1 MEFRLAKNDL
11 ALLKILA
18 EYRILTVTQISAL
31 TLRSPQVIRR
41 RLRILNKEGILTVRA
56 RGYGRN
62 MGRPE
67 DLIILT
73 EKGMG
78 FFLSKRNLP
87 APSEYIADKMVESIF
102 VDHELLVNWF
112 RIHLIQIE
120 RVIPV
125 LSIEYFSSQA
135 VPFEQGSD
143 KPPLL
148 LERVPSNGEQEE
160 PTEFIPDGAFA
171 ITQKEKEKTLL
182 FFLEVDMGTETIASL
197 DRNSKDVRQKI
208 INYQGLFSSGGYKK
222 YEGILKSN
230 LNGFRLLFLTNT
242 TSRFTALCGLTQ
254 ELRPSDFVWLTN
266 QKKMFSDGLS
276 GNIWARGGRNNDPPQ
291 SIVGPI
297 LACESPTPSFRSKVK
312 NH

>member
-1 MEFRLAKNDL
+1 MEFRLIKNDHV
-11 ALLKILA
+11 LLKMIA
-18 EYRILTVTQISAL
+18 EYRILTVTQLSAL

-41 RLRILNKEGILTVRA
+41 RLRILNNEGILTVRA

-62 MGRPE
+62 LGRPE

-78 FFLSKRNLP
+78 LFLQGKKNPLT
-87 APSEYIADKMVESIF
+87 PSEYIADKMVESIF

-135 VPFEQGSD
+135 VPFEQGSN

-160 PTEFIPDGAFA
+160 LTEFFPDGAFS
-171 ITQKEKEKTLL
+171 ITQREKEKTLL
-182 FFLEVDMGTETIASL
+182 FFLEVDMGTETIASV

-208 INYQGLFSSGGYKK
+208 INYQCLFRSGFYKR

-242 TSRFTALCGLTQ
+242 ASRFTALCRLTQ
-254 ELRPSDFVWLTN
+254 ELLPSDFVWLTD
-266 QKKMFSDGLS
+266 QEKMFSDGLS
-276 GNIWARGGRNNDPPQ
+276 GNIWARGGRTNDPPQ
-291 SIVGPI
+291 SIVGPNF
-297 LACESPTPSFRSKVK
+297 ACESPIVLK
-312 NH
+312 